1 MNPHA
6 AQKLFRELTN
16 AELAHLE
23 TGVTHE
29 GFLSMRRHRYNGE
42 VRRELEK
49 IIALGADCGRF
60 VGIFLAE
67 FEGEY

>member
-1 MNPHA
+1 MNPHV
-6 AQKLFRELTN
+6 AQKLFQELTH

-23 TGVTHE
+23 TGVTHA